1 MYHGANLPIVGEFAN
16 PTLLAELAVEAEH
29 AGWDG
34 VFVWD
39 TLLFNVETMP
49 PVIDPWAMLAVI
61 ATSTTRVKIGPMIAQ
76 LARRRPWEVARQVV
90 TLDHLSHGRFIL
102 GAGLGYASEADFGH
116 FGLPSDARARADL
129 LDESLDVIAGLCSGE
144 PFEYRGRHYTIK
156 QTLFRPP
163 PVQNHIPVW
172 IGGYWPHKRP
182 MRRAARW
189 HGAFPAPQVVPT
201 AGGFAALPFPP
212 EEVARVRSYIEQHR
226 SSQEPFD
233 LVISH
238 ALPPNDPAA
247 AAEEA
252 RRYEQAGV
260 TWIVRDWLPWETE
273 PDELRAQLRRG
284 PLGSA

>member
-16 PTLLAELAVEAEH
+16 PSVLAELAVEAEH

-39 TLLFNVETMP
+39 TLLFDVDTMP
-49 PVIDPWAMLAVI
+49 PVIDPWVMLAVI
-61 ATSTTRVKIGPMIAQ
+61 ATSTSRVKIGPMIAQ

-102 GAGLGYASEADFGH
+102 GAGLGYAAEADFGH
-116 FGLPSDARARADL
+116 FGMPSDGRARADL
-129 LDESLDVIAGLCSGE
+129 LDESLHVIAGLCSGE
-144 PFEYRGRHYTIK
+144 PFGHQGREYTIK
-156 QTLFRPP
+156 ETLLRPR
-163 PVQNHIPVW
+163 PVQDYIPIW

-201 AGGFAALPFPP
+201 ADGFAAMPFPP
-212 EEVARVRSYIEQHR
+212 EEISRVRSYIERHR
-226 SSQEPFD
+226 PNEDPFD

-238 ALPPNDPAA
+238 ALPIDDPAA
-247 AAEEA
+247 AAKEV
-252 RRYEQAGV
+252 RRYEQVGV
-260 TWIVRDWLPWETE
+260 TWIVRDWLPWETGL
-273 PDELRAQLRRG
+273 DEMRAQLRRG

>member
-1 MYHGANLPIVGEFAN
+1 MFHGANLPIIGEFAD
-16 PTLLAELAVEAEH
+16 PALLAELAVEAEH

-39 TLLFNVETMP
+39 TLLFNADSMP
-49 PVIDPWAMLAVI
+49 PVLDPWAVLAVI

-76 LARRRPWEVARQVV
+76 LARRQPWEVARQVV

-102 GAGLGYASEADFGH
+102 GAGLGYAAEADFEH

-129 LDESLDVIAGLCSGE
+129 LDESLDVVAGLCSGE
-144 PFEYRGRHYTIK
+144 PFEYAGRAYTIK
-156 QTLFRPP
+156 ETLFRPAP
-163 PVQNHIPVW
+163 IQDQIPIW
-172 IGGYWPHKRP
+172 IGGYWPNRRP

-201 AGGFAALPFPP
+201 ADGFAAMPFPP
-212 EEVARVRSYIEQHR
+212 EEISRVRGYIEQFR
-226 SSQEPFD
+226 SSQGPFD

-238 ALPPNDPAA
+238 ALPNDDPTAA
-247 AAEEA
+247 ATEV
-252 RRYEQAGV
+252 RRYEEVGV
-260 TWIVRDWLPWETE
+260 TWIVRDWLPWETG
-273 PDELRAQLRRG
+273 PDAVRTELRRG